1 VVEGSV
7 PDANESGAAY
17 SYRTV
22 RNGLETAEVAG
33 VAGSCLDDI
42 RCRFREGGGLDGKP
56 WLVPIAVILVALAG
70 LEAAAAGCIMAAG
83 KNCGIVK
90 ATGIGGIAVGGMLRQ

>member
-1 VVEGSV
+1 MIYVVAFEK
-7 PDANESGAAY
+7 
-17 SYRTV
+17 
-22 RNGLETAEVAG
+22 
-33 VAGSCLDDI
+33 
-42 RCRFREGGGLDGKP
+42 GGGLDGNP

-90 ATGIGGIAVGGMLRQ
+90 ATGIGGIAAAGGMLRQ